1 MVMRISLT
9 TRQWVIVL
17 LALLLMVYIAFQ
29 ARFLILGPRVSFLYP
44 TDGTVLTENPVTLR
58 GSAYN
63 IAWISLNGRQ
73 IFTNQDGI
81 WEEKLLLSPGTSIM
95 TAKVRDRFG
104 REREESI
111 RLIFKQ

>member
-1 MVMRISLT
+1 MKISLT
-9 TRQWVIVL
+9 TRQW
-17 LALLLMVYIAFQ
+17 ALLILSLFLIVYIAFQ
-29 ARFLILGPRVSFLYP
+29 ARFLILGPRVTILSP
-44 TDGTVLTENPVTLR
+44 QDGEVITENPVTLK

-73 IFTNQDGI
+73 IFTNQEGF

-111 RLIFKQ
+111 RLIFKN